1 MNVANAVGAEFSLAE
16 QESIETRPTD
26 SPEAYRFYLAALGV
40 SRDVAIQFLTR
51 AIEADPDFAL
61 AYSLRAARYVD
72 GLPRDL
78 GAPGAASRVTEQEG
92 LARADLARAL
102 ALDPNLAQAHE
113 ANAWIDAYNW
123 RGRAARDNFE
133 RAYQLS
139 PNDPTIL
146 TSYGTFSTYSGEI
159 EKAIRLRER
168 ALELDPNSSL
178 YGLAH
183 THQLAG
189 NNEAAAAAYREE
201 LAREAPDG
209 RAQVNLALLEV
220 ARGNV
225 AASDIELPLAREVA
239 QSLGPGVFT
248 PQVAFAYAQL
258 GLNDEA
264 EILLAE
270 FDERAE
276 QNRQSAATWVMAHL
290 ARGDE
295 EQALES
301 LKRVAEKTPYEG
313 YNLVFRI
320 KANIFGSAILDQP
333 EFVAV
338 RERLGFTDL

>member
-1 MNVANAVGAEFSLAE
+1 
-16 QESIETRPTD
+16 
-26 SPEAYRFYLAALGV
+26 
-40 SRDVAIQFLTR
+40 
-51 AIEADPDFAL
+51 
-61 AYSLRAARYVD
+61 
-72 GLPRDL
+72 
-78 GAPGAASRVTEQEG
+78 
-92 LARADLARAL
+92 LARAL
-102 ALDPNLAQAHE
+102 ALDPNLAQAHA
-113 ANAWIDAYNW
+113 ANAWIDAFNW

-146 TSYGTFSTYSGEI
+146 TNYGTFSTYSGEI
-159 EKAIRLRER
+159 EKAIRLHER
-168 ALELDPNSSL
+168 ALELDPN
-178 YGLAH
+178 YTRYALAV
-183 THQLAG
+183 THHLGG
-189 NNEAAAAAYREE
+189 NIEAAAAAYREE
-201 LAREAPDG
+201 LAREAPDA

-239 QSLGPGVFT
+239 QSGGPGLFT

-264 EILLAE
+264 EMLMAG

-276 QNRQSAATWVMAHL
+276 QNRQSAPTWVMAHL

-333 EFVAV
+333 EFIEL
-338 RERLGFTDL
+338 REQLGFTDL